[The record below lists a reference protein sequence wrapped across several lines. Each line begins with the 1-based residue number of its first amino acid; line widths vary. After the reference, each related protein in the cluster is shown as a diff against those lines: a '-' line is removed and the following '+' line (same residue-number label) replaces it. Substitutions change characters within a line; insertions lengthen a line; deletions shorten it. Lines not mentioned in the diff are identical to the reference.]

1 MRIHSLSAAHFVRSG
16 GRVHN
21 HVRLSAGGMRTMS
34 APNSARD
41 RNADN
46 CHGDPACAPRARAHH
61 SSLCL
66 FTSQFDG
73 LRRNSIGVYRRNY
86 FSMAVASASL
96 AVPCVLLCSDSNVSN
111 GTCASAAAAAA
122 LAPPLSPVEVEKAA
136 ATIQTHFRKFQQK
149 KHKNGK

>member
-1 MRIHSLSAAHFVRSG
+1 MLITMLTAMYVMVKVAESVGVRFARQQDPPPYLVSQPLPWQVHSVSH
-16 GRVHN
+16 GRKG
-21 HVRLSAGGMRTMS
+21 SK
-34 APNSARD
+34 
-41 RNADN
+41 ADE
-46 CHGDPACAPRARAHH
+46 
-61 SSLCL
+61 
-66 FTSQFDG
+66 FDG